1 MTQDDRPVTASL
13 ASNGPIDRIVLV
25 GMMCSGKTAVG
36 AALAERLGWE
46 HVDLDREIER
56 AAGQAVRDIFA
67 ADGEA
72 AFRALEAEAT
82 RRVATR
88 TRVVLSP
95 GGGWITNPAL
105 LDLLGPGTLAV
116 WLQVSPEEAVRR
128 SAAAPGERPLLAG
141 PDPLGAV
148 RRLLAE
154 RERFYAR
161 AHLHLPTDGRSAGEA
176 AHEIHTSIRDRITE
190 SG

>member
-1 MTQDDRPVTASL
+1 
-13 ASNGPIDRIVLV
+13 
-25 GMMCSGKTAVG
+25 MCSGKTAVG

-72 AFRALEAEAT
+72 AFRAMEVEAT

-141 PDPLGAV
+141 AVLEKFGGDSLGEL
-148 RRLLAE
+148 RRGFDAYCE
-154 RERFYAR
+154 QIRAR
-161 AHLHLPTDGRSAGEA
+161 GAFPGA
-176 AHEIHTSIRDRITE
+176 
-190 SG
+190 

>member
-1 MTQDDRPVTASL
+1 MDVRAL
-13 ASNGPIDRIVLV
+13 EPIHRIVLV
-25 GMMCSGKTAVG
+25 GMMCSGKSAVG
-36 AALAERLGWE
+36 AALAERLGWA

-56 AAGQAVRDIFA
+56 AAGRSVREIFA
-67 ADGEA
+67 AEGEG
-72 AFRALEAEAT
+72 AFRAREAEAT
-82 RRVATR
+82 RRIARR

-105 LDLLGPGTLAV
+105 LDALGPGTFCV

-161 AHLHLPTDGRSAGEA
+161 AHLALPTDGRSVGDA
-176 AHEIHTSIRDRITE
+176 ACDIHESIRGRMDRPR
-190 SG
+190 

>member
-1 MTQDDRPVTASL
+1 VADSGERAGD
-13 ASNGPIDRIVLV
+13 PIERIVLV
-25 GMMCSGKTAVG
+25 GMMCSGKSAVG
-36 AALAERLGWE
+36 AALAERLGWA

-56 AAGQAVRDIFA
+56 EAGRSIRDIFA
-67 ADGEA
+67 DDGEA
-72 AFRALEAEAT
+72 AFRRMEAEAT
-82 RRVATR
+82 GRIARRS
-88 TRVVLSP
+88 RVVLSP

-105 LDLLGPGTLAV
+105 LDALGPGTLCV

-161 AHLHLPTDGRSAGEA
+161 AHLVLPTDGRSVDGA
-176 AHEIHTSIRDRITE
+176 ARDIHDSIRGRVA
-190 SG
+190 

>member
-1 MTQDDRPVTASL
+1 MRGGEDV
-13 ASNGPIDRIVLV
+13 IERIVLV
-25 GMMCSGKTAVG
+25 GMMCSGKSAVG
-36 AALAERLGWE
+36 AALAELLGWT
-46 HVDLDREIER
+46 HADLDREIE
-56 AAGQAVRDIFA
+56 AHAGRSVREIFA

-72 AFRALEAEAT
+72 AFRRMEAEAT
-82 RRVATR
+82 ERIARR

-95 GGGWITNPAL
+95 GGGWITNPQL
-105 LDLLGPGTLAV
+105 LDALGPGTLCV

-128 SAAAPGERPLLAG
+128 AGAAPGERPLLAG

-161 AHLHLPTDGRSAGEA
+161 AHLHLLTDGRSAGDA
-176 AHEIHTSIRDRITE
+176 AREIHTLIRDRITE

>member
-1 MTQDDRPVTASL
+1 MTDARAAND
-13 ASNGPIDRIVLV
+13 PIDRIVLV

-56 AAGQAVRDIFA
+56 EAGRTVREIFA
-67 ADGEA
+67 SDGEA
-72 AFRALEAEAT
+72 AFRALEARAT
-82 RRVATR
+82 RRIAGR
-88 TRVVLSP
+88 RRVVLSP
-95 GGGWITNPAL
+95 GGGWITNPDL
-105 LDLLGPGTLAV
+105 LDALGPGTLAV

-154 RERFYAR
+154 RERHYAR
-161 AHLHLPTDGRSAGEA
+161 AQLHLATDGRSAGDA
-176 AHEIHTSIRDRITE
+176 ACEIHTSIRDRITE

>member
-1 MTQDDRPVTASL
+1 MTTVVGDPESPLD
-13 ASNGPIDRIVLV
+13 PIERIVLV
-25 GMMCSGKTAVG
+25 GMMCSGKSAVG
-36 AALAERLGWE
+36 AALAELLGWT

-56 AAGQAVRDIFA
+56 EAGRSIREIFA
-67 ADGEA
+67 SEGEA
-72 AFRALEAEAT
+72 AFRRMEAEAT
-82 RRVATR
+82 RRIAER

-95 GGGWITNPAL
+95 GGGWITNPDL
-105 LDLLGPGTLAV
+105 LDALGPGTLCV

-154 RERFYAR
+154 REPFYAR
-161 AHLHLPTDGRSAGEA
+161 AHLVLPTDGRTVGGA
-176 AHEIHTSIRDRITE
+176 ARDIHASIRGRIT
-190 SG
+190 

>member
-1 MTQDDRPVTASL
+1 
-13 ASNGPIDRIVLV
+13 
-25 GMMCSGKTAVG
+25 MMCSGKSAVG
-36 AALAERLGWE
+36 AALADLLGWA

-56 AAGQAVRDIFA
+56 GAGRSVRDIFA

-72 AFRALEAEAT
+72 AFRRMEAEAT
-82 RRVATR
+82 RRIADR
-88 TRVVLSP
+88 AGVVLSP
-95 GGGWITNPAL
+95 GGGWITNPDL
-105 LDLLGPGTLAV
+105 LDALGPGTVCV

-161 AHLHLPTDGRSAGEA
+161 AHLALPTDGRSVEGA
-176 AHEIHTSIRDRITE
+176 AREIFESIRDRAAPAPPRAE
-190 SG
+190 